1 MRIFISGINGYFF
14 FPIEVFPIWLDF
26 PIVSV
31 QNRKDGGMIKTLFFL
46 APKVWILPMKYESL
60 FSAGPLCFPSTS
72 SLLTCLGCSKVLV
85 WQHPW
90 ILFLVESPLLGATQN
105 NWTLSGLWSA
115 GSKEGSARCE
125 NPKNLEHTHHLILH
139 FSELCKLGHVC
150 LE

>member
-1 MRIFISGINGYFF
+1 
-14 FPIEVFPIWLDF
+14 
-26 PIVSV
+26 
-31 QNRKDGGMIKTLFFL
+31 MIKTLFFL

-105 NWTLSGLWSA
+105 NWTLNGLWSA

-125 NPKNLEHTHHLILH
+125 NPRSLEHTHHLILH
-139 FSELCKLGHVC
+139 FQNCASLGMFVWSSYEYHSISLPRGYQRQSMEETKELSSDLVI
-150 LE
+150 